1 MQGIKGFIED
11 ARTKKKAYKLM
22 ARIVEKYQLENGLQ
36 ELSQI
41 HSELTS
47 LAEGQNSKQ
56 RLRLV
61 KAYVK

>member
-47 LAEGQNSKQ
+47 LAEG
-56 RLRLV
+56 
-61 KAYVK
+61 